1 MARHEII
8 RTTNS
13 LVWPQ
18 HRERIYASRV
28 SREPSWLWKYFR
40 TKADHQTLML
50 LVRFKNMNI
59 NLLDGKAA
67 LNQSQTGIYRAGV
80 KLASNW
86 RSIRSRNRGPNRQ
99 NVIQIV
105 GTDNISIA
113 VNLSFLWKAK
123 SSFVFYA
130 NWARRSRKREKT
142 ATSPKKIVTK
152 TTKTWFNGRMTNST
166 WHRYVSIGIFEN
178 ILKK

>member
-1 MARHEII
+1 
-8 RTTNS
+8 
-13 LVWPQ
+13 
-18 HRERIYASRV
+18 
-28 SREPSWLWKYFR
+28 
-40 TKADHQTLML
+40 ML
-50 LVRFKNMNI
+50 LGWAVNRLDFGNI
-59 NLLDGKAA
+59 
-67 LNQSQTGIYRAGV
+67 SVPRQTTKPWCYWYVSKIWILIYSMAKRRSINARPAFTGV

-113 VNLSFLWKAK
+113 VNLSFLWKPK